1 MTRRKKIAYALSK
14 VLDSVS
20 WEHRVVEDVDGET
33 LIHADMEIDAG
44 FCNCCNVTFSIADE
58 DVLLMCSPHL
68 AVKEVYRKVVAE
80 YFTYVNYYLRWGRWV
95 LSPEDGDVQ
104 FRYRKDE
111 ASFAVDATQALTD
124 MIATAEAI
132 IENALQGVYGLVM
145 GMWTMQQAIDAYR
158 DVILKKT
165 AQTTSS
171 SSSDEAIPGLCL
183 LRPSDYITNVA
194 KEI

>member
-20 WEHRVVEDVDGET
+20 WEHSVEDGDDGT
-33 LIHADMEIDAG
+33 LIYADMEIDAG
-44 FCNCCNVTFSIADE
+44 FCNCCKVTFSIADE
-58 DVLLMCSPHL
+58 DVLLTCSPDL
-68 AVKEVYRKVVAE
+68 TVKEVYRRVVAE
-80 YFTYVNYYLRWGRWV
+80 YFTYVNYYLRWGKWV
-95 LSPEDGDVQ
+95 LSREDGDVQ

-111 ASFAVDATQALTD
+111 ASFKVDATQALTD

-132 IENALQGVYGLVM
+132 IANTLPGVYGLVM

-158 DVILKKT
+158 DAILKKT
-165 AQTTSS
+165 AQTASS
-171 SSSDEAIPGLCL
+171 SSPDEAIPGLRL